1 LIKVT
6 KCQPCTNDYI
16 HLHTK
21 VSVYQDNLLIFSSQ
35 ICRSESVKV
44 CHKYNS
50 SNDMSTKFNT
60 MNKLRNRVQLIG
72 HLGMNPDVKTL
83 ESGTKLAK
91 FSLATNDSYVNT
103 KGEKVEETEWHNVIA
118 WNKTAE
124 LVESYLEK
132 GKEVAL
138 EGKLT
143 TRSWDDENGNKKYIT
158 EVVCS
163 EILFLGKG
171 N

>member
-1 LIKVT
+1 M
-6 KCQPCTNDYI
+6 
-16 HLHTK
+16 
-21 VSVYQDNLLIFSSQ
+21 F
-35 ICRSESVKV
+35 
-44 CHKYNS
+44 NS
-50 SNDMSTKFNT
+50 SDDMSTKSKT

-72 HLGMNPDVKTL
+72 HLGMNPEVKTL
-83 ESGTKLAK
+83 ESGTKFAK

-103 KGEKVEETEWHNVIA
+103 KGEKIEETEWHNVIA

-124 LVESYLEK
+124 LVESYLQK

-143 TRSWDDENGNKKYIT
+143 TRSWDDKKGTKRYIT

-163 EILFLGKG
+163 EILFLGSK

>member
-1 LIKVT
+1 
-6 KCQPCTNDYI
+6 
-16 HLHTK
+16 
-21 VSVYQDNLLIFSSQ
+21 
-35 ICRSESVKV
+35 
-44 CHKYNS
+44 
-50 SNDMSTKFNT
+50 MSTKSKT

-72 HLGMNPDVKTL
+72 HLGMNPEIKTL
-83 ESGTKLAK
+83 ESGTKVAK

-103 KGEKVEETEWHNVIA
+103 KGEKIEETEWHNVIA

-124 LVESYLEK
+124 LVESYLLK

-143 TRSWDDENGNKKYIT
+143 TRSWDDEKGTKRYIT

-163 EILFLGKG
+163 EILFLGSK

>member
-1 LIKVT
+1 
-6 KCQPCTNDYI
+6 
-16 HLHTK
+16 
-21 VSVYQDNLLIFSSQ
+21 
-35 ICRSESVKV
+35 
-44 CHKYNS
+44 
-50 SNDMSTKFNT
+50 MSTKSKT

-72 HLGMNPDVKTL
+72 HLGMNPEVKTL
-83 ESGTKLAK
+83 ESGVKLAK

-103 KGEKVEETEWHNVIA
+103 NGEKVEETEWHNVIA
-118 WNKTAE
+118 WNKTAD

-132 GKEVAL
+132 GKEIAL

-143 TRSWDDENGNKKYIT
+143 TRSWDDEHGNKKYIT

-163 EILFLGKG
+163 EILFLGTK

>member
-1 LIKVT
+1 M
-6 KCQPCTNDYI
+6 
-16 HLHTK
+16 
-21 VSVYQDNLLIFSSQ
+21 IFSSQ
-35 ICRSESVKV
+35 ICRSESVQV
-44 CHKYNS
+44 CQKFNS
-50 SNDMSTKFNT
+50 SEDMSTKSKT

-72 HLGMNPDVKTL
+72 HLGMNPEVKTL

-103 KGEKVEETEWHNVIA
+103 KGEKIEETEWHNVIA

-132 GKEVAL
+132 GKEVAI

-143 TRSWDDENGNKKYIT
+143 TRSWDDEKGTKRYIT
-158 EVVCS
+158 EVVCN
-163 EILFLGKG
+163 EILFLGVKG
-171 N
+171 